1 MVLKAIKIAED
12 IEARIKKNEW
22 PDGRLPTARELVA
35 EYAVSS
41 RTVAQAI
48 ESLKSR
54 RLIRT
59 IPGKGTYVK

>member
-22 PDGRLPTARELVA
+22 PDGRLPTSREFTA
-35 EYAVSS
+35 EYSVSS
-41 RTVAQAI
+41 RTMAQAI
-48 ESLKSR
+48 ESLKAR